1 VVVVWLERN
10 NLDKFNSIMNKMIKI
25 AVMAVAA
32 ALVSQAAKAQINPD
46 DLILGFTSTA
56 NDVASDY
63 ILDLGQIPT
72 SPNTQLGG
80 VSLSTFN
87 SIFGATDIAN
97 GNVDVGIVGANS
109 GNPDV
114 TVSTTRNGTSV
125 NYAVKGSEAKPGFFT
140 TSANTFLAAQD
151 VDALSLGVVSHASPT
166 SWYSSISQY
175 GVGPEGQPNG
185 SLGSYAPA
193 STEALSV
200 LPGTE
205 QITLDLFNENDNT
218 TGLMTYV
225 GAVQLDLTGSTLSA
239 VFDPVPTPEPSTTAL
254 LAGAA
259 VLGLVFRRQ
268 LVRKNA

>member
-1 VVVVWLERN
+1 
-10 NLDKFNSIMNKMIKI
+10 MNKLTKI
-25 AVMAVAA
+25 ALITVAA
-32 ALVSQAAKAQINPD
+32 AWAAQGAKAQINPD

-72 SPNTQLGG
+72 SPNTQLSGI
-80 VSLSTFN
+80 SLTTFN

-97 GNVDVGIVGANS
+97 GNVDVGIVGANQN
-109 GNPDV
+109 NPDIIV
-114 TVSTTRNGTSV
+114 TTARTGASANNLPTNF
-125 NYAVKGSEAKPGFFT
+125 AVKGAEAKPAFFT

-151 VDALSLGVVSHASPT
+151 VQALSLGVVSHSSPT

-175 GVGPEGQPNG
+175 GVGAANQPNG

-200 LPGTE
+200 LPSSE
-205 QITLDLFNENDNT
+205 QITLDLFQENDAT
-218 TGLMTYV
+218 TGTMVYQ
-225 GAVQLDLTGSTLSA
+225 GDVQLDLSGSTLSA
-239 VFDPVPTPEPSTTAL
+239 VFDPVATPEPSTTAL

-259 VLGLVFRRQ
+259 VLGLAFRRQ